1 MTMDKVEKTD
11 TAEKT
16 VTLEKTDTSDTLTN
30 KSDTGSLKTK
40 AKRLA
45 RLEKQDS
52 GSIKSEKIDRSDKQ
66 DNAKGDKKTDKAEK
80 ADKNEKAENGA
91 VNGLTN
97 GEAGSEDGEALEV
110 KEDLLDEEKERLM
123 KVLVGELEDLPP
135 LGSKIVRILTSSTF
149 TGKKNVLLT
158 GNIVNLAFFYCLKCT
173 TSSVDTALFYN
184 GEGRSVDTEQIND
197 IDTMTGQQSI
207 LIWPISYN
215 FLSFYSVVN
224 F

>member
-66 DNAKGDKKTDKAEK
+66 DNAKGDKKADKAEK

-135 LGSKIVRILTSSTF
+135 LGSKIVRIFTSSTF
-149 TGKKNVLLT
+149 TGKKKMSSKRGILLT
-158 GNIVNLAFFYCLKCT
+158 LHYFTI
-173 TSSVDTALFYN
+173 
-184 GEGRSVDTEQIND
+184 
-197 IDTMTGQQSI
+197 
-207 LIWPISYN
+207 
-215 FLSFYSVVN
+215 
-224 F
+224 